1 MLINT
6 LRIWAFSLAF
16 GLATTMSAVANDADI
31 LAGFVSEL
39 KTYEA
44 RFEQSQCDPRGIQ
57 VQFSTGF
64 MALSRPGKFRWVY
77 ETPYEQQL
85 ISDGESLWVYDP
97 DLDQAT
103 RKALTGS
110 IDTSPIMILMD
121 EKPLTEVYDIR
132 LVGEDD
138 GMRWFSL
145 MAHDGRS
152 DFNQILIGMDEQG
165 LASMQLID
173 AFDNVTRVSFMDR
186 KVNRPLDMDQFD
198 FTPPEGVDVVE
209 TR

>member
-1 MLINT
+1 MLIKT
-6 LRIWAFSLAF
+6 MKIWVFSLAF
-16 GLATTMSAVANDADI
+16 GLATTISAVADDADI
-31 LAGFVSEL
+31 LTNFVSEL

-44 RFEQSQCDPRGIQ
+44 RFEQSQRDPRGNQ
-57 VQFSTGF
+57 VQFSTGY

-97 DLDQAT
+97 DLEQAT
-103 RKALTGS
+103 RRALTGS

-121 EKPLTEVYDIR
+121 EKSLTEVYDIK
-132 LVGEDD
+132 LVDEED

-145 MAHDGRS
+145 TAHDGQS

-165 LASMQLID
+165 FASMQLID

-186 KVNRPLDMDQFD
+186 KINRPLDMDQFD

>member
-1 MLINT
+1 V
-6 LRIWAFSLAF
+6 FPLAF
-16 GLATTMSAVANDADI
+16 GLATTMSAVADDADI
-31 LAGFVSEL
+31 LAGFVAEL

-44 RFEQSQCDPRGIQ
+44 GFEQSQRDPRGTQ
-57 VQFSTGF
+57 VQFSTGH

-121 EKPLTEVYDIR
+121 EKPLTDVFDIK
-132 LVGEDD
+132 LVDEED

-145 MAHDGRS
+145 IAHDGRS

-165 LASMQLID
+165 LVSMQLID
-173 AFDNVTRVSFMDR
+173 AFDNVTRVSFVDR
-186 KVNRPLDMDQFD
+186 KINRPLDMDQFD
-198 FTPPEGVDVVE
+198 FDPPEGVDVVE